1 MNSTQANSNELY
13 ELNPFQIA
21 QYQLAAAAEIMGL
34 DETSHE
40 FLRWPMR
47 EFHVRIPVK
56 MDDGRT
62 RIFEGFR
69 VQYNDARGP
78 TKGGLRFHPDETF
91 DTIRALAAWMTW
103 KCAVVDIPL
112 GGGMGGVICNPKE
125 LSPIELERLSRGY
138 MRALGHYMGPQ
149 VDVPSPDV
157 YTNPQIMAW
166 MMDEYSTMTGRY
178 TPGVITGKPVPLG
191 GSEGRLGA
199 TARGG
204 ATCIREAAAELG
216 LDLSQATVAIQGY
229 GTVGRPAH
237 QLVAEMLG
245 CKVVAVSDSRGGVY
259 CADGLD
265 ADAVAAHKRDNGSV
279 LGYQGCDSCQR
290 ITNAELIELDVDI
303 LIPAAL
309 EGVIRRDNAGN
320 VKAKIVAELAD
331 GPTTPGADKI
341 LREKGTFVIPDS
353 LCNVGGVTVSHFEQ
367 VQNAYGFYWD
377 IDLVYE
383 RLDQRMSTAFYA
395 VREVAQRYNID
406 NRVAAYLIAV
416 ARVAEACRLR
426 GWI

>member
-1 MNSTQANSNELY
+1 MTQSDELY
-13 ELNPFQIA
+13 ELNPFEIA

-34 DETSHE
+34 DKTTHE

-56 MDDGRT
+56 MDDGKT
-62 RIFEGFR
+62 QIFEGFR

-103 KCAVVDIPL
+103 KCAVVDVPL

-125 LSPIELERLSRGY
+125 LSPTELERLSRGY
-138 MRALGHYMGPQ
+138 MRALGHHMGPR

-166 MMDEYSTMTGRY
+166 MMDEYSTMVGQY
-178 TPGVITGKPVPLG
+178 APGVITGKPVPLG
-191 GSEGRLGA
+191 GSEGRLEA

-204 ATCIREAAAELG
+204 VTCIREAADELG
-216 LDLSQATVAIQGY
+216 LDLSEATAAIQGY
-229 GTVGRPAH
+229 GNVGRPAH
-237 QLVAEMLG
+237 QLVTEMIG

-265 ADAVAAHKRDNGSV
+265 AEAVMAHKRQNGSV
-279 LGYQGCDSCQR
+279 LGFKCCDSCQR
-290 ITNAELIELDVDI
+290 ITNAELLQLDVDI

-309 EGVIRRDNAGN
+309 EGVIRAGN
-320 VKAKIVAELAD
+320 ANNIRARIVAELAD
-331 GPTTPGADKI
+331 GPTTPEADRI
-341 LREKGTFVIPDS
+341 LEQKGVFVIPDS
-353 LCNVGGVTVSHFEQ
+353 LCNAGGVTVSHFEQ

-377 IDLVYE
+377 VDLVYE
-383 RLDQRMSTAFYA
+383 RLDQRMSTAFQA
-395 VREVAQRYNID
+395 VRDVAQRYNIH

-416 ARVAEACRLR
+416 ARVAEACTLR

>member
-1 MNSTQANSNELY
+1 MNSTQPNSNELY
-13 ELNPFQIA
+13 ELNPFEIA
-21 QYQLAAAAEIMGL
+21 QHQLAAAAELMGL
-34 DETSHE
+34 DDTTHE

-47 EFHVRIPVK
+47 EFHVRIPCR
-56 MDDGRT
+56 MDDGT
-62 RIFEGFR
+62 TQIFEGFR
-69 VQYNDARGP
+69 VQYSDARGP

-91 DTIRALAAWMTW
+91 DTIRALSAWMTW

-112 GGGMGGVICNPKE
+112 GGAMGGVVCNPKE
-125 LSPIELERLSRGY
+125 LSPGELERLSRGY

-166 MMDEYSTMTGRY
+166 MMDEYSALVGHSA
-178 TPGVITGKPVPLG
+178 PGVITGKPIPLG
-191 GSEGRLGA
+191 GSEGRLEA

-204 ATCIREAAAELG
+204 VICIREAADEIG

-229 GTVGRPAH
+229 GTVGQPAH
-237 QLVAEMLG
+237 ELIVEMLG

-265 ADAVAAHKRDNGSV
+265 AEAVMAHKRDNGSV
-279 LGYQGCDSCQR
+279 VGYQCCDSCQR
-290 ITNAELIELDVDI
+290 ISNAELLALDVDI

-309 EGVIRRDNAGN
+309 EGVIRAANAGN

-331 GPTTPGADKI
+331 GPTTPAADKA
-341 LREKGTFVIPDS
+341 LEEKGIFVIPDF
-353 LCNVGGVTVSHFEQ
+353 LCNAGGVTVSYFEQ

-383 RLDQRMSTAFYA
+383 RLDQRMATAFRS
-395 VREVAQRYNID
+395 VRELSKRYNIH

-416 ARVAEACRLR
+416 ARVAEACKLR